1 MDHVFNLSE
10 ERYLRAAN
18 VAMKLFVLEYSVTE
32 NTTSIR
38 TLENVLRDN
47 YKKVCNGVPKDYL
60 PVGIFKSR
68 TDAERFDLHFHTFV
82 IPEAQL
88 MAGSQR
94 WKHIADCFATELDG
108 LIQRI
113 EFNEK

>member
-1 MDHVFNLSE
+1 MADVVDLSE
-10 ERYLRAAN
+10 ERFLRAVN
-18 VAMKLFVLEYSVTE
+18 VAMKLFVVEYSVSE

-68 TDAERFDLHFHTFV
+68 PEADRFDLHFQTFV
-82 IPEAQL
+82 VPQAQI
-88 MAGSQR
+88 MSDSQR
-94 WKHIADCFATELDG
+94 WKHVADCFAGELND
-108 LIQRI
+108 LLRRV
-113 EFNEK
+113 ESAEK

>member
-1 MDHVFNLSE
+1 MDHVFDLSE

-18 VAMKLFVLEYSVTE
+18 VAMKLFVVEYSVTE

-68 TDAERFDLHFHTFV
+68 TDAERFDLHLHTFV

-88 MAGSQR
+88 MAARQR

-108 LIQRI
+108 LMQRT
-113 EFNEK
+113 EVHEK

>member
-1 MDHVFNLSE
+1 MDHIFDLTE

-18 VAMKLFVLEYSVTE
+18 VAMKLFVVGYSVTE

-38 TLENVLRDN
+38 TLEQVLRDN
-47 YKKVCNGVPKDYL
+47 YKRVWNGVPKDYL

-82 IPEAQL
+82 IPAAQL

-94 WKHIADCFATELDG
+94 GKHIADCFATELDG
-108 LIQRI
+108 LMQRI
-113 EFNEK
+113 DVNEK